1 MVQPSVA
8 IFKITSPPSG
18 AALRGHFCLPHS
30 CQEWPVSKRLQES
43 APRIP
48 PQSFRRWT
56 FQIWEISLRKIQPP
70 LTLVTSKDRPSRSAA
85 RSSISRSTDAPAHNT
100 AQVFARH
107 RRCARKQHRLNP
119 PHPVTPAQVW
129 WQVVQFAIQVVQ
141 NGLRMRAPV
150 GSKSATFLVTTC
162 AFLAKAWAAIIKS
175 APG

>member
-30 CQEWPVSKRLQES
+30 CQEWPVSKRVQES

-85 RSSISRSTDAPAHNT
+85 RSSISRSTDAPAP
-100 AQVFARH
+100 
-107 RRCARKQHRLNP
+107 QHGPSLRAPPAMRSQTTP
-119 PHPVTPAQVW
+119 PHPLTPAQVW

-141 NGLRMRAPV
+141 NGLRMRAPL